1 MYTSESLRFY
11 RNVSGETEISEEH
24 PGSDLNP

>member
-1 MYTSESLRFY
+1 MHTFESLRFY